1 MRKDLDDHNRSAD
14 CRGLERID
22 AERANE
28 ALSGD
33 QLKILLCAVSW
44 ISSERSCE
52 KHLFLHSK
60 VFELRAGF
68 SISLAATPDAHL
80 VGPRI
85 ACRVAIFD
93 SCLPASRRAPS
104 VPPAIADLATQP

>member
-1 MRKDLDDHNRSAD
+1 MIIIGRPIVGALNESMLNGQTRRYLEISSKFCFAPSLGFLR
-14 CRGLERID
+14 RGL
-22 AERANE
+22 A
-28 ALSGD
+28 
-33 QLKILLCAVSW
+33 
-44 ISSERSCE
+44 RSTI
-52 KHLFLHSK
+52 FLHSK